1 MLTPPEL
8 RLKLYLK
15 ILAGFYFI
23 AILGYLLPGIID
35 IPDFLK
41 PYKFVNDPA
50 FVNNS
55 VVKIGLFA
63 FLCYIAY
70 ADVRKYRS
78 LILIIIC
85 GMILAEIAS
94 TTLVLFAK
102 NNYSIDGSMTVT
114 GLLIGSI
121 IFDGAIMVLLLWFF
135 ITADKARYGLK
146 YFSVTEFRTL
156 KALAEVVIIGEN
168 LQKEKLLIKPVEVA
182 FNVDSYMFNFKAES
196 KWITKVVL
204 NAIQFYPML
213 SFNPPFNYMRK
224 EDRLEFLKK
233 RFYQEV
239 TFRLVPEF
247 WRIFVQAMIRMA
259 KQLCYMGYYNDERT
273 FKSIGYIP
281 FSQRSDNAERKK
293 IFPVEKRKTLY
304 SMNEQDI
311 NSDKISGDVVIIGTG
326 AAASILANG
335 LIKKGR
341 QVLMVERGEHKDP
354 SDFSENE
361 IDMVSKLYA
370 DGALQMARDFRFQV
384 FQGSCVGGS
393 TVVNNAVC
401 FDLPMEILDRW
412 NDTQGLDAGLNKIDV
427 VNSMKKVREM
437 IGLSCVPEM
446 TKKEFLN
453 PGGNLFLEGCRNL
466 GLDKSPNQL
475 DSVCANINGC
485 LGCGYCNIGCAYGK
499 KLSMLDTIL
508 PETQI
513 EFGRDALQ
521 IIAGCEATKIK
532 SKGSNV
538 TSVICRFKNGREIEV
553 TGKTI
558 VISAGAISSSL
569 LLIKSNIGIK
579 YAGKKLSFNLGSQ
592 MTAAFKHEINSYD
605 GLQISHYLRR
615 FPSQGYIIE
624 TWYNPPMFQSTA
636 MPGWFD
642 DHYRNMKRYNKITCG
657 GVLVG
662 TESNAEVRNAG
673 LTGREINYEPTKTD
687 FEKLLDGIILA
698 GEIFL
703 AAGAESV
710 MPNTFKYF
718 EFKNKNELN
727 SLKDLV
733 KDSSELSLG
742 SGHPMGGNI
751 MSSSSERGVVNPE
764 FKVFGY
770 DNLYVCDAS
779 VFPSSTG
786 VNPQLTVMTLAD
798 YAVPYIANNK

>member
-1 MLTPPEL
+1 MLTPAEL
-8 RLKLYLK
+8 RLRLYLR
-15 ILAGFYFI
+15 ILTVFYFI
-23 AILGYLLPGIID
+23 AIFAYLLPGIINL
-35 IPDFLK
+35 PDFLK
-41 PYKFVNDPA
+41 PYTFINDPA

-55 VVKIGLFA
+55 FVKIGLFA
-63 FLCYIAY
+63 ILCFIAS

-85 GMILAEIAS
+85 GMILGEIAS
-94 TTLVLFAK
+94 FTLILFAK
-102 NNYSIDGSMTVT
+102 NDYSVGGGMTIT
-114 GLLIGSI
+114 KLLFLSI
-121 IFDGAIMVLLLWFF
+121 IFDGLIMIILLWFF
-135 ITADKARYGLK
+135 VIADKERYDLK
-146 YFSVTEFRTL
+146 YFTTTEYRTL
-156 KALAEVVIIGEN
+156 KALADVVIIGEN
-168 LQKEKLLIKPVEVA
+168 SAGIKLSIQPSEVA
-182 FNVDSYMFNFKAES
+182 YNVDTYMFNFKAES
-196 KWITKVVL
+196 KWITRVVL
-204 NAIQFYPML
+204 IGIQIYPLL
-213 SFNPPFNYMRK
+213 SFHPPFTYMRK

-273 FKSIGYIP
+273 FNSVGYIP
-281 FSQRSDNAERKK
+281 FSKRQDREDRIKTFPIQERK
-293 IFPVEKRKTLY
+293 VLY
-304 SMNEQDI
+304 TMSEPDI
-311 NSDKISGDVVIIGTG
+311 NSNKISGDVVIIGSG
-326 AAASILANG
+326 AAASVLANG
-335 LIKKGR
+335 LIKNGR
-341 QVLMVERGEHKDP
+341 QVLMIERGEHKDP

-361 IDMVSKLYA
+361 IDMVSQLYA

-401 FDLPMEILDRW
+401 FDLPEEVLDRW
-412 NDTQGLDAGLNKIDV
+412 NDTQGLNAGLDKKMIL
-427 VNSMKKVREM
+427 NSMNKVRDR
-437 IGLSCVPEM
+437 IGISCVPQM
-446 TKKEFLN
+446 TQDKFLN
-453 PGGNLFLEGCRNL
+453 PGGKLFLEGCRNL

-475 DSVCANINGC
+475 SSVCANIRGC

-508 PETQI
+508 PETQN
-513 EFGRDALQ
+513 EFGRDALK
-521 IIAGCEATKIK
+521 IIAGCEAVKIN
-532 SKGSNV
+532 SKGSNI
-538 TSVICRFKNGREIEV
+538 TSVLCRFKSGRELEV
-553 TGKTI
+553 SGKTI
-558 VISAGAISSSL
+558 IISAGAISSSL
-569 LLIKSNIGIK
+569 LLIKSNIGIRN
-579 YAGKKLSFNLGSQ
+579 AGKNLSFNLGSQ
-592 MTAAFKHEINSYD
+592 MTAAFKEEINSYD

-615 FPSQGYIIE
+615 FPSQGYVIE

-642 DHYRNMKRYNKITCG
+642 DHYRNMKRYNKITCA

-673 LTGREINYEPTKTD
+673 LTGREIDYEPAKND
-687 FEKLLDGIILA
+687 FEKLLDGLILA

-710 MPNTFKYF
+710 MPNTFSYY

-727 SLKDLV
+727 SMKDLV

-742 SGHPMGGNI
+742 SGHPQGGNI
-751 MSSSSERGVVNPE
+751 MSGNSERGVVNPE

-779 VFPSSTG
+779 VFPSSIG

-798 YAVPYIANNK
+798 YAVPFIANNK